1 MLTHSALL
9 HQGYDNDISIKCQLL
24 RLGHKNQIE
33 KNAPC
38 MGKSHQDWKSN
49 KSVFIREK
57 ETVAA
62 MEIGIQEVSNPLTSL
77 GRAAPHSKS

>member
-1 MLTHSALL
+1 MLTHSSLL
-9 HQGYDNDISIKCQLL
+9 HQGYDSDISIKCPLL
-24 RLGHKNQIE
+24 RLGHKNQRE
-33 KNAPC
+33 QSAPC

-62 MEIGIQEVSNPLTSL
+62 MEISI
-77 GRAAPHSKS
+77 

>member
-9 HQGYDNDISIKCQLL
+9 HQGYDSDISIRCRLL

-33 KNAPC
+33 QSAPRL
-38 MGKSHQDWKSN
+38 GKSHQDWKSN
-49 KSVFIREK
+49 KSVSVREK

-62 MEIGIQEVSNPLTSL
+62 MEISI
-77 GRAAPHSKS
+77 